1 MKRAQRL
8 RTSSDFKRGLRGRRV
23 VSHSFVLHAVQTDHP
38 SSSGQVGFIVSKS
51 VGNSVVRHRIARQL
65 RAIISTRMERI
76 TPQDRFVIR
85 ALPAITELPFSQL
98 EREIDSALASALASA
113 LTSAGRA

>member
-23 VSHSFVLHAVQTDHP
+23 VSQGFVLHAGQTDQQ

-51 VGNSVVRHRIARQL
+51 VGNSVVRHRITRQL
-65 RAIISTRMERI
+65 RAIISPRMERI
-76 TPQDRFVIR
+76 SPQDRFVIR
-85 ALPAITELPFSQL
+85 ALPAITELSFSQL
-98 EREIDSALASALASA
+98 EREIDSAFSSALTSA